1 MHIVYSYIRRACMTI
16 SISILEVILSY
27 KCIVFFL
34 NLSRHIFSFGK
45 LPVLVYKL
53 GKTIILFILYSIL
66 TYCKVSTFCYKLMIN
81 TPTQVQFKAV
91 QHFCHSLPG
100 LPTLSR

>member
-16 SISILEVILSY
+16 LISILEIILSY
-27 KCIVFFL
+27 SCIAVF
-34 NLSRHIFSFGK
+34 NLSRHVFSFSK

-66 TYCKVSTFCYKLMIN
+66 TNCKVFTFCYKLIFFLD
-81 TPTQVQFKAV
+81 VY
-91 QHFCHSLPG
+91 
-100 LPTLSR
+100 